1 MSGEWSKRE
10 LASTTC
16 EIIVNCP
23 NAITTSRGNQGTVS
37 GGSYDL
43 ERLQLSGSSSRGR
56 GAMIAFAEIRFVVK
70 RKSLSLRVK
79 HVMS

>member
-1 MSGEWSKRE
+1 MAKRV
-10 LASTTC
+10 LDSTRG

-23 NAITTSRGNQGTVS
+23 NAITASKGIQGIVS

-43 ERLQLSGSSSRGR
+43 ERLQLSSLSSRAR

-70 RKSLSLRVK
+70 RKYSL
-79 HVMS
+79 